1 MLKKIR
7 SKLSIVGAGYAA
19 LLIILILILV
29 GQTKHVKELEVEVVE
44 AIDYSTSI
52 DTAYFEAL
60 DDIAKFEITI
70 KGYEDELVAINGRLI
85 QSDNDRTNAE
95 VVAAELN
102 DEKDILETLIA
113 DLNNQLEVTN
123 TNLSVVKTE
132 LTVALES
139 CPTQ

>member
-1 MLKKIR
+1 MLKKIQ
-7 SKLSIVGAGYAA
+7 SKLSIAGAGYAA
-19 LLIILILILV
+19 LVIILIFVLA
-29 GQTKHVKELEVEVVE
+29 GQTKHVKELEIEVSKVT
-44 AIDYSTSI
+44 DYATSS
-52 DTAYFEAL
+52 DTAYEAL
-60 DDIAKFEITI
+60 IAKFEITI

-113 DLNNQLEVTN
+113 DLNNQLEVAN

>member
-1 MLKKIR
+1 MLKKIQ
-7 SKLSIVGAGYAA
+7 SKLSIAGAAYAA
-19 LLIILILILV
+19 LVIILVLILV
-29 GQTKHVKELEVEVVE
+29 GQTKHVKELEVEVSKATE
-44 AIDYSTSI
+44 HSISI
-52 DTAYFEAL
+52 DSAYFDAV

-113 DLNNQLEVTN
+113 DLNNQLEVAN

>member
-1 MLKKIR
+1 MLKKIQ

-19 LLIILILILV
+19 LVIILVLILV
-29 GQTKHVKELEVEVVE
+29 GQTKHVKELEVEVSKATE
-44 AIDYSTSI
+44 HSISI
-52 DTAYFEAL
+52 DSAYFDAV

-95 VVAAELN
+95 VVAVELN

-113 DLNNQLEVTN
+113 DLNNQLEVAN
-123 TNLSVVKTE
+123 TNLSISKAE

>member
-1 MLKKIR
+1 MLKKIQ
-7 SKLSIVGAGYAA
+7 SKLSIAGAAYAA
-19 LLIILILILV
+19 LVIILVLILV
-29 GQTKHVKELEVEVVE
+29 GQTKHVKELEVEVSKATE
-44 AIDYSTSI
+44 HSISI
-52 DTAYFEAL
+52 DSAYFDAV